1 MSYFINYSLSQP
13 ELLYTAAE
21 LNSGLHADSSH
32 EESLSRS
39 KWNRFAKLSGFHNN
53 RTRSSSAN
61 VKLWLCVSP
70 GPKTRKGGAAIMAF
84 RGRVPPK
91 RGIFLRLQVCK
102 KGGITRVEV
111 YTMVGKTVLL
121 VCRVILLNSWNS
133 RVVEYYALLLT
144 NSITLFSFVY
154 SLLFWTSC

>member
-21 LNSGLHADSSH
+21 LNSGLHAHSSH